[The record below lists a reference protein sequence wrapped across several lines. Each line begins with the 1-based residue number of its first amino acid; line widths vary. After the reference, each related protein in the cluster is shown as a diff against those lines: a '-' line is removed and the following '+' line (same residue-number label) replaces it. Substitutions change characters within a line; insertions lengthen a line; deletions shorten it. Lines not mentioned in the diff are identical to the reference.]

1 MSRPRVLVADDNP
14 LSLAFFDE
22 ALRALGCDTA
32 CAVDGVQALALARA
46 DAFDLL
52 LLDVRMPGLDGV
64 QTLTRLRAEPGPSRT
79 AAAIATTASAQPPA
93 GLSAAGFAHVLH
105 KPVDLAGL
113 RQLLAN
119 HIPRAAGDPLV
130 PALDDARALAVAGG
144 DASIVA
150 ALRRLL
156 AAELDALPAEIASL
170 DAARDAD
177 ALRERLHRL
186 DASAGFCGV
195 PVLGDAGARLRTAL
209 AAGDWPQSDIAQF
222 LHLCSGVRA
231 LLA

>member
-22 ALRALGCDTA
+22 ALQALGCRTA
-32 CAVDGVQALALARA
+32 CAADGIQALALARA

-52 LLDVRMPGLDGV
+52 LLDVRMPGLDGI

-79 AAAIATTASAQPPA
+79 AAAIATTAAAQPPA
-93 GLSAAGFAHVLH
+93 GLSAAGFARVLH

-113 RQLLAN
+113 RRLLAD
-119 HIPRAAGDPLV
+119 HLPGAATVPR
-130 PALDDARALAVAGG
+130 LDDAQALAVAGG

-156 AAELDALPAEIASL
+156 AAELDALPAEVASI

-231 LLA
+231 LLV